1 MKDNQ
6 LTSLPLGGFLSQVI
20 VLIMGRKLEIYF
32 VMKYLDEILAYWMDK
47 ILAYFIFWFIAEY
60 CIVSC
65 CISLCCY
72 QIMK

>member
-6 LTSLPLGGFLSQVI
+6 LTSLPLGEFLSQVI

-32 VMKYLDEILAYWMDK
+32 VMKYLDKILAYWMDK
-47 ILAYFIFWFIAEY
+47 ILAYFIFWFIAKY

-65 CISLCCY
+65 CISICCY